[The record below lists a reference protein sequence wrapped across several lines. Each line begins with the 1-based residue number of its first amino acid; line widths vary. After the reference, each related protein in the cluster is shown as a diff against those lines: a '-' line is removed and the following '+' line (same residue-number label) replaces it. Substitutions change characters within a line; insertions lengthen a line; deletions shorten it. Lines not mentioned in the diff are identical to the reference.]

1 MQSRS
6 RAIGWGIAIAVA
18 LLLLYVLRDVLLPFV
33 AGFGVAYI
41 LAPLVVRLT
50 RYGAGRGLAA
60 TIALSLFFAAGL
72 TLVLMTVPILR
83 AQISAFAQKLPG
95 YIDRARAV
103 LEPKLDL
110 VWTHLGEQDMAELSK
125 LAGANIGE
133 ALGWLGAV
141 LGGVI
146 SGGAAIANI
155 LGLVFI
161 MPVVAF
167 YLLRDWDQIVESID
181 RWLPRTEA
189 ETIRQQFRDIDR
201 TLAGFAR
208 GQALVCVML
217 AAFYAIGLTLAG
229 LDFAVLVGLFSGLA
243 TFIPFVG
250 AFAGGVFAVSL
261 ALIQFETWTPVAVV
275 AVIFVAG
282 QALEGN
288 LLTPML
294 VGDRVG
300 LHPVWVIFALLAGG
314 ALFGFLGLLLAVP
327 VAAAIGVLVR
337 FALTRYLASPLYRGP
352 DPDTGPGPDLG
363 AGT

>member
-6 RAIGWGIAIAVA
+6 RTISWAVAIAVA
-18 LLLLYVLRDVLLPFV
+18 LVLLYALRNVVLPFV

-41 LAPLVVRLT
+41 LAPLVVRLV
-50 RYGAGRGLAA
+50 RYGVGRGLAA
-60 TIALSLFFAAGL
+60 TIALTLFFAAGL
-72 TLVLMTVPILR
+72 ALVLMTVPILR
-83 AQISAFAQKLPG
+83 AQIAAFGQKLPG
-95 YIDRARAV
+95 YIDRARTV
-103 LEPKLDL
+103 LQPKLDL
-110 VWTHLGEQDMAELSK
+110 IWAQIGEQDMSELSK
-125 LAGANIGE
+125 LAGANVGE
-133 ALGWLGAV
+133 ALSWLGAV

-167 YLLRDWDQIVESID
+167 YLLRDWEQIVESID

-250 AFAGGVFAVSL
+250 AFAGGIFAVSL
-261 ALIQFETWTPVAVV
+261 AMIQFETWTPVAVV

-288 LLTPML
+288 VLTPML

-314 ALFGFLGLLLAVP
+314 ALFGFVGLLLAVP

-337 FALTRYLASPLYRGP
+337 FALTRYLDSPLYRGP
-352 DPDTGPGPDLG
+352 DPGPDPG
-363 AGT
+363 AGP

>member
-6 RAIGWGIAIAVA
+6 RAYSWAIAIVVA
-18 LLLLYVLRDVLLPFV
+18 LILLYLLRDVVLPFV

-41 LAPLVVRLT
+41 LAPLVDRLT
-50 RYGAGRGLAA
+50 RYRLGRGLAA
-60 TIALSLFFAAGL
+60 TIALTLFFAAGL
-72 TLVLMTVPILR
+72 ALVLMTVPILR
-83 AQISAFAQKLPG
+83 AQVTAFGKNLPA
-95 YIDRARAV
+95 YIDRARKA
-103 LEPKLDL
+103 LQPKLDL
-110 VWTHLGEQDMAELSK
+110 VWAQIGDQDMAEVSK
-125 LAGANIGE
+125 LVGANAGE
-133 ALGWLGAV
+133 ALSWIGAV
-141 LGGVI
+141 LGGLI

-155 LGLVFI
+155 LSLVFI
-161 MPVVAF
+161 MPIVAF
-167 YLLRDWDQIVESID
+167 YLLRDWDQIVGSID

-189 ETIRQQFRDIDR
+189 ETIRTQFRDIDR

-208 GQALVCVML
+208 GQALVCLVV

-229 LDFAVLVGLFSGLA
+229 LDFGVLVGIFSGLA

-261 ALIQFETWTPVAVV
+261 AMIQFETWTPVVIVGA
-275 AVIFVAG
+275 IFVAG

-288 LLTPML
+288 VLTPWL

-327 VAAAIGVLVR
+327 VAASIGVLVR
-337 FALTRYLASPLYRGP
+337 FALTRYLDSPLYRGP
-352 DPDTGPGPDLG
+352 DQDADHG